1 VISKITRHLCIIAC
15 NDIANVDIYVYNN
28 CQILLKNVEGAR
40 MDLGLRGKRAL
51 VTAASRGLG
60 LATARALGAE
70 GAKVAL
76 GARNASRLVSMA
88 DEIAASGQTEALAV
102 DLDLSDIKSIQ
113 AAVQTVTERWGGIDI
128 LVVNTGGTD
137 AGPFLSIDR
146 KQWTDAINNTIM
158 PAVDVLHAVL
168 PGMKTGG
175 GSVVFITTVGVKVAQ
190 PSMVLSNATRLAITG
205 IAKTL
210 SVELAADNILVNSI
224 CPGPID
230 TDRMMDLVNATVSE
244 RNISQSEA
252 EAVWLNEVPLGR
264 MGRAED
270 FGKLV
275 AVLVSNTASFVTGA
289 AFAVDGGKSRA
300 Y

>member
-1 VISKITRHLCIIAC
+1 
-15 NDIANVDIYVYNN
+15 
-28 CQILLKNVEGAR
+28 

-60 LATARALGAE
+60 LASGRALAAE

-76 GARNASRLVSMA
+76 GARNASRLQSVTN
-88 DEIAASGQTEALAV
+88 ELATAGDTDV
-102 DLDLSDIKSIQ
+102 LAIDLDLSETKSIQ
-113 AAVQTVTERWGGIDI
+113 TGVKTVIDKWGGIDI

-137 AGPFLSIDR
+137 AGPFLSISR
-146 KQWTDAINNTIM
+146 EQWQEAIAGTIM

-168 PGMKTGG
+168 PSMKANGG
-175 GSVVFITTVGVKVAQ
+175 GKVLFITTVGVKVTQ
-190 PSMVLSNATRLAITG
+190 PNMVLSNATRLAMIG

-210 SVELAADNILVNSI
+210 SVELAADNILVNSV

-230 TDRMMDLVNATVSE
+230 TDRMIDLVKATASARE
-244 RNISQSEA
+244 ISLEEA
-252 EAVWLNEVPLGR
+252 KAIWLDEVPLGR

-275 AVLVSNTASFVTGA
+275 AMLVSDAASFITGA
-289 AFAVDGGKSRA
+289 AVAIDGGKSRA